1 MNVLLLGS
9 GGREHALAIAINKSK
24 SLDKLYC
31 APGNTGTEKLC
42 MNVSLDIY
50 SDELYDFCEK
60 KQISLVVI
68 GPEQPLVDGISDK
81 LREKGIKVF
90 GPNKNAAMI
99 EGDKSFSKALMKKYG
114 IPTARF
120 EVFTKRTHSIALN
133 YLKSTTY
140 PLVVKASGL
149 AAGKGVTICENFDS
163 AKKTLKEYFEDEI
176 FGESGTTVVIEEF
189 LVGEEAS
196 IFAISD
202 GENFI
207 TLPTAQDH
215 KRALDGDK
223 GKNTGGMGA
232 YAPAKLIDSKLLDEI
247 KRKIVKPTLLALN
260 EENRKYIGCLY
271 AGIIVTKEGPKVIE
285 FNCRFG
291 DPETQVVL
299 PLCDGDFVKLFYS
312 AASEKL
318 DRKSVQYNGGSSVC
332 VVAASSGYPD
342 NYEKGFEIKGLEKF
356 NESEEIIIYHAGTKS
371 DNNKILTNG
380 GRVLGVTSVIKNN
393 DLKSAKKLAYKALAK
408 IKFDNIYYR
417 NDIADK
423 GL

>member
-31 APGNTGTEKLC
+31 TPGNTGTEKLC

-232 YAPAKLIDSKLLDEI
+232 YAPAKLIDSKLLDE
-247 KRKIVKPTLLALN
+247 
-260 EENRKYIGCLY
+260 
-271 AGIIVTKEGPKVIE
+271 
-285 FNCRFG
+285 
-291 DPETQVVL
+291 
-299 PLCDGDFVKLFYS
+299 
-312 AASEKL
+312 
-318 DRKSVQYNGGSSVC
+318 
-332 VVAASSGYPD
+332 
-342 NYEKGFEIKGLEKF
+342 
-356 NESEEIIIYHAGTKS
+356 
-371 DNNKILTNG
+371 
-380 GRVLGVTSVIKNN
+380 
-393 DLKSAKKLAYKALAK
+393 
-408 IKFDNIYYR
+408 
-417 NDIADK
+417 
-423 GL
+423 

>member
-140 PLVVKASGL
+140 PLVVK
-149 AAGKGVTICENFDS
+149 
-163 AKKTLKEYFEDEI
+163 
-176 FGESGTTVVIEEF
+176 
-189 LVGEEAS
+189 
-196 IFAISD
+196 
-202 GENFI
+202 
-207 TLPTAQDH
+207 
-215 KRALDGDK
+215 ALDGDK

>member
-163 AKKTLKEYFEDEI
+163 AKKTLKDTLKMKYLGNQELQWLLKNSSLVKKHLFLL
-176 FGESGTTVVIEEF
+176 FQTVRILSHF
-189 LVGEEAS
+189 Q
-196 IFAISD
+196 
-202 GENFI
+202 
-207 TLPTAQDH
+207 PH
-215 KRALDGDK
+215 K
-223 GKNTGGMGA
+223 
-232 YAPAKLIDSKLLDEI
+232 I
-247 KRKIVKPTLLALN
+247 
-260 EENRKYIGCLY
+260 
-271 AGIIVTKEGPKVIE
+271 TKEHWMAIK
-285 FNCRFG
+285 
-291 DPETQVVL
+291 
-299 PLCDGDFVKLFYS
+299 
-312 AASEKL
+312 EKIPVEWEHML
-318 DRKSVQYNGGSSVC
+318 RLN
-332 VVAASSGYPD
+332 
-342 NYEKGFEIKGLEKF
+342 LL
-356 NESEEIIIYHAGTKS
+356 
-371 DNNKILTNG
+371 ILNFWM
-380 GRVLGVTSVIKNN
+380 K
-393 DLKSAKKLAYKALAK
+393 
-408 IKFDNIYYR
+408 
-417 NDIADK
+417 
-423 GL
+423 